1 LKVVVKQVWAR
12 DCGLKKQCA
21 EGFGDFGFW
30 IVDSVDCGLEKHRAK
45 GMGHSVERSQ
55 RRGLSKGLGS
65 WTDTRHQA
73 PLNKKGSAR
82 DVPILFLGI

>member
-1 LKVVVKQVWAR
+1 MKVVVKQVWAR

-45 GMGHSVERSQ
+45 GINNNDVGNKCSVKIRV
-55 RRGLSKGLGS
+55 KG
-65 WTDTRHQA
+65 
-73 PLNKKGSAR
+73 
-82 DVPILFLGI
+82 